1 MASVVQLQILHL
13 IPTSLKSCCF
23 YAVAIRYRKEKFD
36 KNTDVEATPKEIS
49 YANDSLKSVMVD
61 SNGTR
66 LFIKVISML
75 TEDDFQLTQLLS
87 NVTGVFENILHEV
100 EMIMITD
107 LINRDNLSSEKALK

>member
-1 MASVVQLQILHL
+1 
-13 IPTSLKSCCF
+13 
-23 YAVAIRYRKEKFD
+23 
-36 KNTDVEATPKEIS
+36 
-49 YANDSLKSVMVD
+49 
-61 SNGTR
+61 
-66 LFIKVISML
+66 ML